1 MLKFSN
7 DLENVEWKQKILEKS
22 KIKQHMKGNG
32 NIQFSRRNKL
42 RDEKKRCLILTKNS
56 KKRDNMFCNVKEL
69 NLVLL
74 PCL

>member
-7 DLENVEWKQKILEKS
+7 DLENVEWKQKILKKS

-42 RDEKKRCLILTKNS
+42 RDEKKKMFNFDKKS
-56 KKRDNMFCNVKEL
+56 KK
-69 NLVLL
+69 
-74 PCL
+74 